1 MTDETAPADAIT
13 LALLHPGDIFLLVG
27 EVFHVEVELELEV
40 AMMESV
46 GAAHSRSILTN
57 RIFIHFYELLSKNGS
72 IISVSATEYK

>member
-1 MTDETAPADAIT
+1 MTDETAPANAIT
-13 LALLHPGDIFLLVG
+13 LALLHPGDVFLLVG
-27 EVFHVEVELELEV
+27 EVFHVEVELEV

-57 RIFIHFYELLSKNGS
+57 RNFIHFYELLSKNGS